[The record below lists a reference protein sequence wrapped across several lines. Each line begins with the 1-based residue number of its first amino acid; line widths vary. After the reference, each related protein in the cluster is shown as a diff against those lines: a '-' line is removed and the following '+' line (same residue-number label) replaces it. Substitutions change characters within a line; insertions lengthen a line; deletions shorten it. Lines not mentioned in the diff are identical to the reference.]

1 MRRVFFV
8 CVMLAVFAFS
18 ASAGT
23 IFFKDGTSLSGVT
36 IVSISDG
43 KIIVEKSKTRK
54 SYSLKTVKSYYN
66 TDVPTGGAAPNKCA
80 KYKVTVLDLKIPK
93 KGVDSKGKTAVVEL
107 QYSIHKEGAGK
118 PIRAPYAYLYIL
130 TRGKDEYS
138 GRKVHFYYLPKKSKP
153 KGKGYDEA
161 AILEK
166 VLDFGRPTWNS
177 DRKNI
182 KGGLNGRVAKFPLKG
197 VGDKKILAWHLE
209 IWGDKEK
216 VVEKDGKG
224 DFDLKGASVGKDW
237 WKRMK

>member
-1 MRRVFFV
+1 MRSVFFV
-8 CVMLAVFAFS
+8 GLSLLWASFS

-23 IFFKDGTSLSGVT
+23 LFFKDGSSLSGVT

-43 KIIVEKSKTRK
+43 KIIIEKSKTRK
-54 SYSLKTVKSYYN
+54 SYPLKSIKSYYD
-66 TDVPTGGAAPNKCA
+66 TDVPTGGEAPDKCA
-80 KYKVTVLDLKIPK
+80 DYKVTILDLKVPK

-107 QYSIHKEGAGK
+107 QYSIHKDGSGK
-118 PIRAPYAYLYIL
+118 SIKVPYAYLYVL

-138 GRKVHFYYLPKKSKP
+138 GRKVHFYYLPKQAKP

-166 VLDFGRPTWNS
+166 VLDFGRSTWNS

-197 VGDKKILAWHLE
+197 VGDKKVLAWHLE
-209 IWGDKEK
+209 IWGSKGK
-216 VVEKDGKG
+216 LLEKDGKG
-224 DFDLKGASVGKDW
+224 DFDLKGGHVGKDW
-237 WKRMK
+237 WKRLK